1 VIVNVDKCLVIGVKK
16 DLDLFFEK
24 AQQEGLFEFISQAKK
39 QQQYPKF
46 VQDIIT
52 AIKILKKEG
61 DKSLEAYGKEYSLQ
75 ELVNRIIYLKNTLEK
90 YKEEQR
96 VLAQEI
102 LAISHFGDFS
112 FETIEDF
119 QRDSHRVFQF
129 FFRGKNKK
137 DLPLPSEEL
146 IYISS
151 DLHSDYYIGIHEEA
165 KFFPDFV
172 EMRFDKEASLL
183 KAKLEQIEY
192 DLKVYAQELKQL
204 IGYKDFLTESLLNEV
219 NKYSL
224 QSSKKHRVDH
234 FDGEVFSVE
243 AWIPEEDFSKALKL
257 VVDLDV
263 HIEKISIET
272 ADRIPTCMK
281 NKGYKRVGED
291 LVQIYDI
298 PSHTDKDPSLFV
310 LVAFSIF
317 FAMIVADAGYGFV
330 YLLLSLLA
338 WFKIKKKSEAITR
351 INKLFFLISSC
362 CIVWG
367 IMIGSYFGIAL
378 SPENPLQRV
387 SVLQEL
393 ILQKASYHMKMQDEV
408 FRDLSVKIGKNAVIN
423 SPLDFVVSIKKGS
436 GSFVSYPIIEEFNNS
451 ILMEIAILTG
461 VIHIIISLLRY
472 GRRNFSSFGW
482 VLFIIGGYLF
492 FPSMMSD
499 ATSLFHFLGIIP
511 KKGGA
516 EIGKQ
521 LVFLGAG
528 LAWALALIQHKK
540 KGLEEPLKS
549 IQIFADILSYLR
561 LYALSLAGIIMA
573 GTFNQMGQE
582 VGYVFGFFIILAG
595 HVLNMIIGIMGGFI
609 HGLRLN
615 FLEWYHY
622 CFEGSGKLFNPL
634 RILK

>member
-1 VIVNVDKCLVIGVKK
+1 VIGVKK

-24 AQQEGLFEFISQAKK
+24 AQQEGLFEFISQGKK
-39 QQQYPKF
+39 PHQYPKF

-129 FFRGKNKK
+129 FFRGKNKR

-165 KFFPDFV
+165 KFFADFV

-192 DLKVYAQELKQL
+192 DLKVYSQELKQL
-204 IGYKDFLTESLLNEV
+204 IGYKDFLNESLLNEV

-224 QSSKKHRVDH
+224 QSSKKHTVDH

-257 VVDLDV
+257 VEDLDV

-281 NKGYKRVGED
+281 NTGYKRVGED
-291 LVQIYDI
+291 LVQIYDT

-378 SPENPLQRV
+378 SPENPLQKV

-423 SPLDFVVSIKKGS
+423 SPLDFLVSIKKGS

>member
-1 VIVNVDKCLVIGVKK
+1 MIVNVDKCLVIGVKK

-52 AIKILKKEG
+52 AIKILNKEG

-129 FFRGKNKK
+129 FFRGKNKR

-204 IGYKDFLTESLLNEV
+204 IGYKDFLNESLLNEV

-224 QSSKKHRVDH
+224 QSSKKHTVDH

-257 VVDLDV
+257 VEDLDV

-516 EIGKQ
+516 EVGKQ
-521 LVFLGAG
+521 LVFLGVG
-528 LAWALALIQHKK
+528 LAWVLALIQHKK

>member
-52 AIKILKKEG
+52 AIKILNKEG

-129 FFRGKNKK
+129 FFRGKNKR

-204 IGYKDFLTESLLNEV
+204 IGYKDFLNESLLNEV

-224 QSSKKHRVDH
+224 QSSKKHTVDH

-257 VVDLDV
+257 VEDLDV

-516 EIGKQ
+516 EVGKQ
-521 LVFLGAG
+521 LVFLGVG
-528 LAWALALIQHKK
+528 LAWVLALIQHKK

>member
-317 FAMIVADAGYGFV
+317 FSMIVADAGYGFV

>member
-1 VIVNVDKCLVIGVKK
+1 MIVNVDKCLVIGVKK

-24 AQQEGLFEFISQAKK
+24 AQQEGLFEFISQVKK

-46 VQDIIT
+46 VQEIIT
-52 AIKILKKEG
+52 AIKILNKEG

-90 YKEEQR
+90 HKEEQR

-102 LAISHFGDFS
+102 VAISHFGDFS

-137 DLPLPSEEL
+137 DLPVPSEEL

-204 IGYKDFLTESLLNEV
+204 IGYKGFLNESLLNEV

-224 QSSKKHRVDH
+224 QSSKKHTVNH

-257 VVDLDV
+257 VEDLDV

-330 YLLLSLLA
+330 YLLLSFLA

-393 ILQKASYHMKMQDEV
+393 ILQKASYHMKMQDEL
-408 FRDLSVKIGKNAVIN
+408 FRDLSAKIGTNAVIN
-423 SPLDFVVSIKKGS
+423 SPLDFLVSIKKGS

-499 ATSLFHFLGIIP
+499 ATSLFHFLGVIP

-516 EIGKQ
+516 EVGKQ
-521 LVFLGAG
+521 LLFLGVG
-528 LAWALALIQHKK
+528 LAWFLALIQHKK

>member
-1 VIVNVDKCLVIGVKK
+1 VIGVKK

-52 AIKILKKEG
+52 AIKILNKEG

-129 FFRGKNKK
+129 FFRGKNKR

-204 IGYKDFLTESLLNEV
+204 IGYKDFLNESLLNEV

-224 QSSKKHRVDH
+224 QSSKKHTVDH

-257 VVDLDV
+257 VEDLDV

-516 EIGKQ
+516 EVGKQ
-521 LVFLGAG
+521 LVFLGVG
-528 LAWALALIQHKK
+528 LAWVLALIQHKK